1 MGEFSSGQV
10 LIWDRKDG
18 KTEQVTFITYEMG
31 VCVVQDGSGT
41 MHMVPDSELKDPEK
55 LKIEQLEA
63 QYTSDLSRFMVTA
76 VDDNGKLV
84 RILRTLGNVATFVYL
99 SDPELVEYKCSLNDL
114 HFGCKEEDAPK
125 EESPEVE
132 EYGTPF
138 STPDDIAFMQKVM
151 DACLVDTEHMFITK
165 CRGIEFL
172 SMHKKKK
179 QWYYVVFSREG
190 TKNWYTFEQLKKN
203 FRIIWPRAIA
213 PATN

>member
-18 KTEQVTFITYEMG
+18 NTEQVTFITYEMG
-31 VCVVQDGSGT
+31 VCVVQDGSGV
-41 MHMVPDSELKDPEK
+41 MHMVPDSELQDPEK
-55 LKIEQLEA
+55 LKREQLEA
-63 QYTSDLSRFMVTA
+63 QYTSDLSHLMVTA

-99 SDPELVEYKCSLNDL
+99 ADPDLEEYSCSLKDL
-114 HFGCKEEDAPK
+114 HFGCKEEDKPK
-125 EESPEVE
+125 EESPEIE

-138 STPDDIAFMQKVM
+138 STSDDIAFMQRVM
-151 DACLVDTEHMFITK
+151 DACLVDTDVMFITK

-190 TKNWYTFEQLKKN
+190 TKQWYTFEQLQKK
-203 FRIIWPRAIA
+203 FKIVWPRAVA
-213 PATN
+213 QATN